1 MKLMMYVESEEHEL
15 FADVA
20 DDLMGSDLE
29 DVEVHGLGEGPALS
43 DEHDISFL
51 DGEGRGDVG
60 RDIAMPLLVT
70 VVFGDVVEV
79 VSSDDHCPLHLGG
92 DDDALE
98 DLTPNG
104 DLAGEGALL
113 IDIVGLDSFLGGLEA
128 ESYILVVS
136 HS

>member
-1 MKLMMYVESEEHEL
+1 MMYVESEEHEL

-29 DVEVHGLGEGPALS
+29 NVEVHGFGEGSAFS
-43 DEHDISFL
+43 DEDDISFF
-51 DGEGRGDVG
+51 DCEGRRNVG

-70 VVFGDVVEV
+70 VVFGNVVEII
-79 VSSDDHCPLHLGG
+79 SSDHNCSLHLGG
-92 DDDALE
+92 DDDPLE
-98 DLTPNG
+98 DLASDG